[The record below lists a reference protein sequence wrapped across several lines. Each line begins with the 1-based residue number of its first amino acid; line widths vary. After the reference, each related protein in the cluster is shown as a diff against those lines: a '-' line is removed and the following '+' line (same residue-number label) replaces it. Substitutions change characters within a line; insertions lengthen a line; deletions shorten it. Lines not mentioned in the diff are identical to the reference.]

1 VENIRRVKR
10 YFNGKPSVDGA
21 GVRLNR
27 IFGYYN
33 VEAFDPFLMMD
44 FFNSTNP
51 EDYIKG
57 FPWHPHRGI
66 ETVTYLVKGEIEHED
81 SIGSK
86 GTILDGDCQWMTAG
100 SGIMHQEMPKAS
112 ERMLGIQLWVNL
124 PQKDKMTEPKYR
136 DIRKE
141 IIPEYKDDSMTVRV
155 VVGKYMDLEGP
166 IKGLDVEP
174 IFLDVE
180 LKPNQ
185 EFIYSLESDLN
196 AFAFVME
203 GEGNF
208 NSEKEELI
216 SVATGVLYGEGD
228 FIKINT
234 KNNSLR
240 FLLIAGKPLKESIAW
255 GGPIVMNTKEEL
267 DLAFREIKEGTFI
280 K

>member
-1 VENIRRVKR
+1 MENVRKVKR

-27 IFGYYN
+27 IFGYYD

-51 EDYIKG
+51 EDYVKG

-81 SIGSK
+81 SIGNK

-100 SGIMHQEMPKAS
+100 SGIMHQEMPKTS
-112 ERMLGIQLWVNL
+112 DRMLGIQLWVNL

-141 IIPEYKDDSMTVRV
+141 TIPEYKDESMTVRV
-155 VVGKYMDLEGP
+155 VAGKYMGLEGP

-185 EFIYSLESDLN
+185 EFIYSLGSDLN
-196 AFAFVME
+196 AFAFVMK

-228 FIKINT
+228 FIKINA
-234 KNNSLR
+234 KNNSVR
-240 FLLIAGKPLKESIAW
+240 FLLIVGKPLKESIAW

-267 DLAFREIKEGTFI
+267 DIAFREIKEGTFI